1 MNDHL
6 LWQLWGKFVP
16 AQGGLSEG
24 ETYHSAVFHM
34 FDVGAVAE
42 ALLPDLAYCFAGH
55 LGVDTLKTSRWI
67 PFLIAAHDIGKLHP
81 GFQQKIHPARSIVLD
96 QSKLPRID
104 ERDLLIAGKGT
115 RGFDH
120 GLQSV
125 LVLERW
131 LKARGDSTSIAKPL
145 ARAVGAHHGRFHAST
160 DLQPHRAAYKK
171 YDTQGWSVVQDL
183 ALDWLA
189 VEFGVV
195 PPLKA
200 NPTNIS
206 ALVLAISG
214 FTSLCDWIGSSA
226 EDFPPTGDLIG
237 QLNYCSYSRARAR
250 IAVERRGFLVHERL
264 RTAFRENKQSSFA
277 RLFPSTPTPRPV
289 QRAVIETA
297 AVNIS
302 RPNLMI
308 VEAPMGEGKTEAAL
322 WWAAASQSETCRG
335 VYLALPTQATSN
347 AMYSR
352 FRNTLQAVSDGEEAP
367 RVHLIHSVASLMDDR
382 LTPNT
387 HDKEDNA
394 EAIDAEGWFTPRK
407 RTLWATYA
415 VGTIDQALMAALA
428 VKHGFVRLAGLAT
441 KAVVIDEVHAY
452 DVYMSTILE
461 RLLRWLAELGT
472 PVALLSAT
480 LPSNRRTALV
490 AAYSGADVRESGATA
505 YPLLTL
511 VERSREP
518 VYVEP
523 AVSSRSLSI
532 QLERRIDPGDDD
544 IAMRGLAAELIDR
557 VGDGGCIAWIQN
569 TVDGAQRAYLA
580 LLQEMAARSEPSVEI
595 HLFHARFL
603 MVDRQQI
610 ESEVVERFGPNSAR
624 RPARA
629 IVVATQV
636 IEQSLDLDFDLLVS
650 QFAPID
656 LLLQRIGRLHRHAST
671 QRPPSM
677 DQPRLLLLVPS
688 SIEGRP
694 RFGVTE
700 RIYDR
705 FVLLKTFL
713 ALEGNDVIELP
724 GAIRPLV
731 ESVYDDLLPQ
741 PRLLDWAGLEHR
753 DFQDALKKLGENRTK
768 QILEAETRLITP
780 PHPRDPFY
788 ETAGEMFEDR
798 GEENQTSDWI
808 AAVTRLGPARRAVI
822 MIHRRDNGLFLDRS
836 GGNPLELGRRPL
848 QGVQRELSLRAVSLS
863 RAEVVR
869 HLEDFEPPLG
879 LSECPALKYHAMI
892 ELEEG
897 RWTHPNG
904 RLSMRLDPMLGVV
917 YEQVP

>member
-1 MNDHL
+1 
-6 LWQLWGKFVP
+6 
-16 AQGGLSEG
+16 
-24 ETYHSAVFHM
+24 M

-42 ALLPDLAYCFAGH
+42 ALLPDLAHCFAAH
-55 LGVDTLKTSRWI
+55 LCVDTLEASRWV
-67 PFLIAAHDIGKLHP
+67 PFLIASHDIGKLHP

-96 QSKLPRID
+96 QSKLPLID
-104 ERDLLIAGKGT
+104 ERDLLVTGKGT
-115 RGFDH
+115 FGFDH

-125 LVLERW
+125 LVLEQW
-131 LKARGDSTSIAKPL
+131 LKERCDSPSIAKPL
-145 ARAVGAHHGRFHAST
+145 ARAVGAHHGRFHPSRA
-160 DLQPHRAAYKK
+160 LQPHRAAYKK
-171 YDTQGWSVVQDL
+171 YDTQGWSSVQDL

-189 VEFGVV
+189 NEFGVV
-195 PPLKA
+195 PPLSA

-206 ALVLAISG
+206 ALVLALSG

-237 QLNYCSYSRARAR
+237 PLNYCSYSRARAG
-250 IAVERRGFLVHERL
+250 IAVKRRGFKVQERL
-264 RTAFRENKQSSFA
+264 RTAFKENKQSSFA
-277 RLFPSTPTPRPV
+277 RLFPSTPNARPV
-289 QRAVIETA
+289 QLAVIETVG
-297 AVNIS
+297 VNTS

-322 WWAAASQSETCRG
+322 WWAAAAQSETCRG

-352 FRNTLQAVSDGEEAP
+352 FRNTLRAVSDGEETP
-367 RVHLIHSVASLMDDR
+367 KVHLVHSAAALMDNR

-387 HDKEDNA
+387 QGKEDNA

-452 DVYMSTILE
+452 DVYMSKILE
-461 RLLRWLAELGT
+461 RLLRWFAELGT

-480 LPSNRRTALV
+480 LPSNRRAALV
-490 AAYSGADVRESGATA
+490 SAYSGTEVGGLGSTA

-511 VERSREP
+511 VERSRQP
-518 VYVEP
+518 LYVEP
-523 AVSSRSLSI
+523 TVSSRSLSI

-544 IAMRGLAAELIDR
+544 VAMRGFAAALIDR
-557 VGDGGCIAWIQN
+557 VGEGGCIAWIQN
-569 TVDGAQRAYLA
+569 TVDGAQRAYVA
-580 LLQEMAARSEPSVEI
+580 LLQEMAARSEPSIEI

-603 MVDRQQI
+603 MVDRQRI
-610 ESEVVERFGPNSAR
+610 ESEVVERFGPRSAH

-671 QRPPSM
+671 ERPPSM
-677 DQPRLLLLVPS
+677 GQPLLLLLIPNV
-688 SIEGRP
+688 IERRP
-694 RFGVTE
+694 RFGVSE

-705 FVLLKTFL
+705 FVLLKTLL
-713 ALEGNDVIELP
+713 ALEGSDRIELP

-731 ESVYDDLLPQ
+731 ELVYDDRLPQ
-741 PRLLDWAGLEHR
+741 PSPLDSVGLELR
-753 DFQDALKKLGENRTK
+753 DFQDAFQKLGENRTK
-768 QILEAETRLITP
+768 QELEAETRLIAE

-788 ETAGEMFEDR
+788 ERPGEEFEDR

-808 AAVTRLGPARRAVI
+808 AAITRLGPPRRSVI

-836 GGNPLELGRRPL
+836 GGTPLELGRRPS
-848 QGVQRELSLRAVSLS
+848 QEVQRELSLRAVSLS
-863 RAEVVR
+863 RPEVVR
-869 HLEDFEPPLG
+869 HLQDFEPPPG
-879 LSECPALKYHAMI
+879 LSECPALKYHAII

-897 RWTHPNG
+897 RWNHPNG
-904 RLSMRLDPMLGVV
+904 RLSIRLDPMLGVV
-917 YEQVP
+917 YEQVS